1 MRGLDLVGEGGDF
14 SSTLSEVPAQGRDRE
29 IVNPPLPLRVS
40 IGGGIALTLILAL
53 TLGALIVVGIRGGE
67 AGALTTP
74 DLRALSFTIKQAFL
88 SALLSVL
95 LAIPLARALARRRFF
110 GRDLLTTL
118 LGAPFLLP
126 VIVAILGVIAVWGRS
141 GWLSE
146 VLVAIGLERLNVYG
160 MPGVLL
166 AHVFF
171 NLPLA
176 ARLILQGFSEL
187 PPERWRVAA
196 QLGIEGRA
204 LFRLVEWPAIRASAP
219 GAFALV
225 FLVCATSFAVALAL
239 GGGPRATTLELAIYE
254 AASYDFDLGRAA
266 LLAGVQFAVC
276 AGAALLAFATQAPV
290 VASPGSLTLVERWDG
305 RSPAARWMDG
315 ATIALVCLF
324 LGMPMLAIVLRGAAG
339 LGDLGPQVWMAAA
352 RSLGVAVIAVAL
364 TLSLSL
370 GLGALIAGWQWRGSR
385 RLARLAD
392 VAGLLPIA
400 ASPFVIGIAFI
411 IVLRPVA
418 DPFALA
424 LPLTAIV
431 NAAMA
436 TPFALRILTP
446 AIRLAFGDH
455 GRLADSLGLKGWTRL
470 RVLYWPRLRQPLGF
484 AAGLSGALAIGDL
497 GVIALFST
505 PDAPTL
511 PLLMHLLAT
520 SRQVDAAHGAALVLI
535 ALSFGVFWLFD
546 RLGRRA

>member
-1 MRGLDLVGEGGDF
+1 MTPRVLLPGLL
-14 SSTLSEVPAQGRDRE
+14 
-29 IVNPPLPLRVS
+29 
-40 IGGGIALTLILAL
+40 ALAILLAL
-53 TLGALIVVGIRGGE
+53 TLGALAVVAARGVE
-67 AGALTTP
+67 AGAITLP
-74 DLRALSFTIKQAFL
+74 DWRALSFTLRQAFL
-88 SALLSVL
+88 SAALSVL
-95 LAIPLARALARRRFF
+95 LAVPLARALARRRFR

-141 GWLSE
+141 GWASDAL
-146 VLVAIGLERLNVYG
+146 LALGLPRLDIYG
-160 MPGVLL
+160 MPGVLI

-176 ARLILQGFSEL
+176 ARLILQGFSDL

-196 QLGIEGRA
+196 QLGAEGWS

-254 AASYDFDLGRAA
+254 AASYEFDLGRAA
-266 LLAGVQFAVC
+266 KLAGLQFAVC
-276 AGAALLAFATQAPV
+276 ALAALLAFAAAAPV
-290 VASPGSLTLVERWDG
+290 AASPGALTLVERWDG
-305 RSPAARWMDG
+305 RGRGARAMDG
-315 ATIALVCLF
+315 AVIALVCLF
-324 LGMPMLAIVLRGAAG
+324 LGLPMLAVVLRGVGG
-339 LGDLGPQVWMAAA
+339 LDDLGPQVWAATG
-352 RSLGVAVIAVAL
+352 RSLIVAAVAVAATLALSLALAALIVAL
-364 TLSLSL
+364 QT
-370 GLGALIAGWQWRGSR
+370 RGSR
-385 RLARLAD
+385 TAARLAD
-392 VAGLLPIA
+392 LAGLLPIA
-400 ASPFVIGIAFI
+400 ASPFVVGIAFI

-436 TPFALRILTP
+436 TPFALRILIP
-446 AIRLAFGDH
+446 AIRLAHDEH
-455 GRLADSLGLKGWTRL
+455 GRLADSLGLRGATRL
-470 RVLYWPRLRQPLGF
+470 RVLYWPRVRAPLGF

-505 PDAPTL
+505 PNEPTL
-511 PLLMHLLAT
+511 PLLMHLLAG
-520 SRQVDAAHGAALVLI
+520 SRQVEAAHGAALVLI

-546 RLGRRA
+546 RLGRGREGA

>member
-1 MRGLDLVGEGGDF
+1 MVLVETLRIVPSRPRIVVRGNG
-14 SSTLSEVPAQGRDRE
+14 
-29 IVNPPLPLRVS
+29 IVWIIPVTPLPLRVLLT
-40 IGGGIALTLILAL
+40 GGIALTLLLAL
-53 TLGALIVVGIRGGE
+53 TLGALVVVSIQGTE
-67 AGALTTP
+67 AGALKTP
-74 DLRALSFTIKQAFL
+74 DWRALTFTLKQAFL
-88 SALLSVL
+88 SAALSVL
-95 LAIPLARALARRRFF
+95 LAIPLARALARRKFR
-110 GRDLLTTL
+110 GRDTLTSL

-126 VIVAILGVIAVWGRS
+126 VIVAILGVIAIWGRS
-141 GWLSE
+141 GWI
-146 VLVAIGLERLNVYG
+146 ADAMGWAGLGRLNVYG
-160 MPGVLL
+160 MPGVLI

-176 ARLILQGFSEL
+176 ARLILQGFSDL

-196 QLGIEGRA
+196 QLGVEGRA

-266 LLAGVQFAVC
+266 KLAGLQFAVC
-276 AGAALLAFATQAPV
+276 AVAALIAFAASAPLT
-290 VASPGSLTLVERWDG
+290 ASPGALTMVERWDG
-305 RSPAARWMDG
+305 RTRASRLGDTAII
-315 ATIALVCLF
+315 ATVCLF
-324 LGMPMLAIVLRGAAG
+324 LGAPMLAILLRGVVG
-339 LGDLGPQVWMAAA
+339 LGDLTPAVWAAA
-352 RSLGVAVIAVAL
+352 GRSLIVAALAILVTL

-370 GLGALIAGWQWRGSR
+370 ASLIVALQTRGSR
-385 RLARLAD
+385 IAARLAD
-392 VAGLLPIA
+392 LAGLLPIA

-436 TPFALRILTP
+436 TPFALRILIP
-446 AIRLAFGDH
+446 AIRLAHDEH
-455 GRLADSLGLKGWTRL
+455 GRLADSLGLTGLTRL
-470 RVLYWPRLRQPLGF
+470 RILYWPRVRQPLGF

-505 PDAPTL
+505 PNEPTL
-511 PLLMHLLAT
+511 PLLMHLLAS
-520 SRQVDAAHGAALVLI
+520 SRQIDAAYGAALVLI
-535 ALSFGVFWLFD
+535 ALSFGIFWMFD
-546 RLGRRA
+546 RMGRGTG

>member
-1 MRGLDLVGEGGDF
+1 MIAR
-14 SSTLSEVPAQGRDRE
+14 
-29 IVNPPLPLRVS
+29 LPLRVT
-40 IGGGIALTLILAL
+40 IGGGLALALILLL
-53 TLGALIVVGIRGGE
+53 TLGALVIVGLRGGE

-74 DLRALSFTIKQAFL
+74 DLRALTFTLKQAFL
-88 SALLSVL
+88 SALLSVV
-95 LAIPLARALARRRFF
+95 LAIPLARALARQRFC
-110 GRDLLTTL
+110 GRDTLTSL

-141 GWLSE
+141 GW
-146 VLVAIGLERLNVYG
+146 VADGMQALGLGRLNVYG
-160 MPGVLL
+160 MPGVLI

-196 QLGIEGRA
+196 QLGVEGRA

-266 LLAGVQFAVC
+266 MLAGLQFAVC
-276 AGAALLAFATQAPV
+276 AVAALLAFAASAPV
-290 VASPGSLTLVERWDG
+290 ASSPGALTLVERWDG
-305 RSPAARWMDG
+305 RSLRARIGDYGIIAA
-315 ATIALVCLF
+315 VCVF

-339 LGDLGPQVWMAAA
+339 LDDLSGPVWAAA
-352 RSLGVAVIAVAL
+352 GRSLSVAALAIML
-364 TLSLSL
+364 TLALSL
-370 GLGALIAGWQWRGSR
+370 GLAALIAALQSRGSR
-385 RLARLAD
+385 GLSRMAD
-392 VAGLLPIA
+392 LAGLLPIA
-400 ASPFVIGIAFI
+400 ASPFVIGIAVV
-411 IVLRPVA
+411 IVLLPVA

-431 NAAMA
+431 NAVMA
-436 TPFALRILTP
+436 TPFALRILIP
-446 AIRLAFGDH
+446 AIRLAHEEH
-455 GRLADSLGLKGWTRL
+455 GRLADSLGLSGATRL
-470 RVLYWPRLRQPLGF
+470 RVLYWPRVRQPLGF

-505 PDAPTL
+505 PDSPTL

-520 SRQVDAAHGAALVLI
+520 SRQIDAAYGAALVLI

-546 RLGRRA
+546 WLGRRA

>member
-1 MRGLDLVGEGGDF
+1 V
-14 SSTLSEVPAQGRDRE
+14 
-29 IVNPPLPLRVS
+29 
-40 IGGGIALTLILAL
+40 GGGIALALLLSL
-53 TLGALIVVGIRGGE
+53 TLGALVIVGVQGAE
-67 AGALTTP
+67 AGGLTLA
-74 DLRALSFTIKQAFL
+74 DWRALSFTLRQAFL
-88 SALLSVL
+88 SAALSVL

-110 GRDLLTTL
+110 GREMLVSL

-141 GWLSE
+141 GW
-146 VLVAIGLERLNVYG
+146 VADGMGAAGLGRLDVYG
-160 MPGVLL
+160 MPGVLI

-176 ARLILQGFSEL
+176 ARLILQGFSEV

-196 QLGIEGRA
+196 QLGVEGWP
-204 LFRLVEWPAIRASAP
+204 LFRLIEWPSIRASAP

-266 LLAGVQFAVC
+266 KLAGLQFAVC
-276 AGAALLAFATQAPV
+276 AIAAALAFAASAPV
-290 VASPGSLTLVERWDG
+290 AASPGVLSVVERWDG
-305 RSPAARWMDG
+305 RGRGARVADAG
-315 ATIALVCLF
+315 VILAVCLF
-324 LGMPMLAIVLRGAAG
+324 LGAPMLAVAIRGVAGLDDLGGAVWAAAG
-339 LGDLGPQVWMAAA
+339 
-352 RSLGVAVIAVAL
+352 RSLIVAALAIAVTL
-364 TLSLSL
+364 TLSL
-370 GLGALIAGWQWRGSR
+370 GLAALIAALQTRGSR
-385 RLARLAD
+385 VAARVAD
-392 VAGLLPIA
+392 LAGLLPVA
-400 ASPFVIGIAFI
+400 ASPFVVGIAFI
-411 IVLRPVA
+411 VVLRPVA

-436 TPFALRILTP
+436 TPFALRILIP
-446 AIRLAFGDH
+446 AIRLAHEEH
-455 GRLADSLGLKGWTRL
+455 GRLADSLGLTGMARI
-470 RVLYWPRLRQPLGF
+470 RILYWPRVRQPLGF

-511 PLLMHLLAT
+511 PLLMHMLAG
-520 SRQVDAAHGAALVLI
+520 SRQIDAAYGAAFVLV
-535 ALSFGVFWLFD
+535 ALSFGVFWIFD
-546 RLGRRA
+546 RLGRAG

>member
-1 MRGLDLVGEGGDF
+1 MKLRILLPGLAALAVL
-14 SSTLSEVPAQGRDRE
+14 LS
-29 IVNPPLPLRVS
+29 
-40 IGGGIALTLILAL
+40 L
-53 TLGALIVVGIRGGE
+53 TLGALVVVAARGSE
-67 AGALTTP
+67 AGAITAP
-74 DLRALSFTIKQAFL
+74 DWRALSFTLRQAFL
-88 SALLSVL
+88 SATLSVI
-95 LAIPLARALARRRFF
+95 LAIPLARALARRRFR
-110 GRDLLTTL
+110 GREALTTL

-141 GWLSE
+141 GWISD
-146 VLVAIGLERLNVYG
+146 AMQAMGLGRLDVYG
-160 MPGVLL
+160 MPGVLI

-176 ARLILQGFSEL
+176 ARLILQGFSDL

-196 QLGIEGRA
+196 QLGVEGGA

-266 LLAGVQFAVC
+266 KLAGLQVGVC
-276 AGAALLAFATQAPV
+276 AVAALVAHAAAAPV
-290 VASPGSLTLVERWDG
+290 AASPGALTLVQRWDG
-305 RSPAARWMDG
+305 RGWAARWGDAAAIG
-315 ATIALVCLF
+315 LVCVF
-324 LGMPMLAIVLRGAAG
+324 LGAPMLAVVLRGVAG
-339 LGDLGPQVWMAAA
+339 LDDLGPQVWSAAV
-352 RSLGVAVIAVAL
+352 RSLTVAAVAMVL
-364 TLSLSL
+364 TLALST
-370 GLGALIAGWQWRGSR
+370 ALAAFVVALQARGSR
-385 RLARLAD
+385 VGAGLAD
-392 VAGLLPIA
+392 LAGLLPIA

-446 AIRLAFGDH
+446 AIRLARDEH
-455 GRLADSLGLKGWTRL
+455 GRLADSLGLRGWMRV

-505 PDAPTL
+505 PSEPTL
-511 PLLMHLLAT
+511 PLLMHLLAG
-520 SRQVDAAHGAALVLI
+520 SRQVEAAHGAALVLI
-535 ALSFGVFWLFD
+535 ALSFGVFWLCD
-546 RLGRRA
+546 RMGRA